1 MIMGYWNG
9 MRWEVSSREI
19 AYLESL
25 TTAYSIDTDTNADKE
40 GQKPTENVGVSLME
54 VSFSTTY
61 RIETGTPDIRSV
73 LEQWKTMIGKAAP
86 LIIGNAI
93 FGPDK
98 MQLQSVSVSN
108 VELSPKGIIRAATCA
123 FKLKEF
129 AEEPSGTKKQSNKSS
144 SSSGKAGTAT
154 AITVGVRHSD
164 KAQKKTVS
172 IE

>member
-108 VELSPKGIIRAATCA
+108 VELSPKGIIRATTCA

>member
-40 GQKPTENVGVSLME
+40 GQKPTESVGISLME

-98 MQLQSVSVSN
+98 MQLQFVSVSN
-108 VELSPKGIIRAATCA
+108 VEISPKGIIRAATCA